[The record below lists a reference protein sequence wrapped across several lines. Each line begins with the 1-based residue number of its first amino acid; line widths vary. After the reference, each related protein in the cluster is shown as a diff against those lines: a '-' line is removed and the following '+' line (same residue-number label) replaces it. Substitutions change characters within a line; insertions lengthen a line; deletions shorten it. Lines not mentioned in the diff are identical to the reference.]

1 MRFLPVFLFLLFSSQ
16 VMAQDIAIVPR
27 PLEMKQSP
35 GTYPLKSKMTVS
47 NSFPA
52 DGWDQLFS
60 YLKTE
65 MKKQFGISLSAAAA
79 GTKGDIDFFMKR
91 MPTSGKPAYT
101 LEVTPK
107 GILINSNFNEP
118 AFHAIQTFF
127 QLIPVDP
134 AAKKE
139 IPLVSIF
146 DHARFEYRGMHLDCA
161 RHFWPVEFIK
171 RYIDYLAYHKLNTFH
186 WHLTD
191 DQGWRIEI
199 KKYPKLT
206 SIGGWRN
213 GTIIGRY
220 PGKGNDGLK
229 YGGYYTQEQVKEIVR
244 YAKDRFIDVI
254 PEIEM
259 PGHASAAIAAYPEL
273 SCFPKEP
280 TIQYFPKNCSWNG
293 DSTGKQVQQTWGVFD
308 DVFCAGQDKTFTF
321 IQDVLDEIMPLFPS
335 RYLHVGGDEC
345 PKENWKRCAG
355 CQKRMQENKLK
366 DEHELQSYF
375 IQRMEKYLNS
385 KGKTLI
391 GWDEILEGGLAPN
404 AVVMSWR
411 GEKGGIE
418 AAKQKHK
425 VIMTPGTPVY
435 FDYSQSSNEDS
446 ITIGGYNPVDLCLY
460 CNFC

>member
-229 YGGYYTQEQVKEIVR
+229 YGGYYIQE
-244 YAKDRFIDVI
+244 
-254 PEIEM
+254 
-259 PGHASAAIAAYPEL
+259 
-273 SCFPKEP
+273 
-280 TIQYFPKNCSWNG
+280 
-293 DSTGKQVQQTWGVFD
+293 
-308 DVFCAGQDKTFTF
+308 
-321 IQDVLDEIMPLFPS
+321 
-335 RYLHVGGDEC
+335 
-345 PKENWKRCAG
+345 
-355 CQKRMQENKLK
+355 
-366 DEHELQSYF
+366 
-375 IQRMEKYLNS
+375 
-385 KGKTLI
+385 
-391 GWDEILEGGLAPN
+391 
-404 AVVMSWR
+404 
-411 GEKGGIE
+411 
-418 AAKQKHK
+418 
-425 VIMTPGTPVY
+425 
-435 FDYSQSSNEDS
+435 
-446 ITIGGYNPVDLCLY
+446 
-460 CNFC
+460 